1 VGHPS
6 GWTIQQTS
14 SQDHAK
20 VSGLIASARWK
31 HLHLD
36 WIQPHQLAGQLPFL
50 LAWHEGLPLC
60 ALGCPPDPPQVAW
73 IRVFAV
79 TSGVSLG
86 GSWEALW
93 PPSLAMLREARV
105 LQAAALVSA
114 GWMEPLLE
122 RSGFSL
128 ENDVVFMEHRLS
140 GIPEPPPHPGELRP
154 LRPAD
159 LPEVL
164 SVDWRAFEGLWRFST
179 HTLKA
184 ALDSAGRASAVEA
197 EGKVVGYQITTES
210 PFGAHLARLAVEPA
224 WQGRGIG
231 RALAVEAL
239 NWADG
244 RGLDVLSVNTQ
255 ADNAAG
261 RRLYRSLGFLES
273 GQVFPVY
280 GLPLTAP

>member
-14 SQDHAK
+14 SQDHTR

-36 WIQPHQLAGQLPFL
+36 WIQPHQLAGQIPFL
-50 LAWHEGLPLC
+50 LAWDGGLPLC

-79 TSGVSLG
+79 ASGVSLG

-93 PPSLAMLREARV
+93 APSMAMLREVRV

-122 RSGFSL
+122 RSGFRL
-128 ENDVVFMEHRLS
+128 ENEVVFMEHRLS
-140 GIPEPPPHPGELRP
+140 GIPDLPPHPGELRP
-154 LRPAD
+154 MRPAD
-159 LPEVL
+159 LPAVL
-164 SVDWRAFEGLWRFST
+164 AVDWQAFDGPWRFST
-179 HTLKA
+179 QTLKA
-184 ALDSAGRASAVEA
+184 ALDSAGRASAVEV

-210 PFGAHLARLAVEPA
+210 PFGAHLARLAVEPE

-244 RGLDVLSVNTQ
+244 QGLDVLSVNTQ
-255 ADNAAG
+255 SDNAAG
-261 RRLYRSLGFLES
+261 RRLYRSLGFVES

-280 GLPLTAP
+280 GLSLIAP